1 MKKQKRQ
8 KYSNG
13 SEISGSANVFENEKA
28 RAIVGADLS
37 NQGGLNLRAKAVIQA
52 SENARLEAEAAKNLT
67 TGRKTS
73 SIGVSAQRQLG
84 PVKLEGGAF
93 TGTGGTGVS
102 LTGSYTRGPVEVA
115 HTERGGTGGRGSNT
129 SVKYNNNNVNA
140 FYKRDTQDGRVTNSL
155 GAGWKDV
162 SLGVDSSDAGTGAF
176 VSYNRQ
182 LKNNGN
188 VNATLNKVP
197 GSGLGGTFTF
207 KQNF

>member
-93 TGTGGTGVS
+93 THGK
-102 LTGSYTRGPVEVA
+102 RGN
-115 HTERGGTGGRGSNT
+115 RW
-129 SVKYNNNNVNA
+129 
-140 FYKRDTQDGRVTNSL
+140 KRI
-155 GAGWKDV
+155 
-162 SLGVDSSDAGTGAF
+162 
-176 VSYNRQ
+176 
-182 LKNNGN
+182 
-188 VNATLNKVP
+188 
-197 GSGLGGTFTF
+197 
-207 KQNF
+207 